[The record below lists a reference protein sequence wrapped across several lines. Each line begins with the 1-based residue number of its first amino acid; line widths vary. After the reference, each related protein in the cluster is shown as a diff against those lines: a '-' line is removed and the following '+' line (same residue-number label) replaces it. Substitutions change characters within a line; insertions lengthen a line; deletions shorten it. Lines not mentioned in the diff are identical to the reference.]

1 MEKAR
6 CDKIKDRSRLRKRSH
21 PKLTEMLYLY
31 DHYLK
36 EFDATAVDFPDDK
49 SVVLDRT
56 ALYARGGGQPSDK
69 GVLIFGE
76 ARLLVEESSKE
87 QDRVIHILSAAL
99 SPDAK
104 SRMAN
109 NPVRGVVDW
118 ELRYKH
124 MRHHTALHI
133 LSGVVFQ
140 KFASR
145 ITGGQIY
152 PDRARLDFKL
162 DDLSKERL
170 QTIFSE
176 VNRVVEENREVK
188 TFWLTTEEALQKQEL
203 YRLSADLLPKGLDK
217 LRIVDIV
224 GFDAQ
229 LDGGT
234 HVART
239 GEVGPVR
246 IAKTENKGKDNKRIE
261 IALTENA

>member
-1 MEKAR
+1 M
-6 CDKIKDRSRLRKRSH
+6 
-21 PKLTEMLYLY
+21 TEMLYLY

-36 EFDATAVDFPDDK
+36 EFDATVVDFPDDK

-56 ALYARGGGQPSDK
+56 ALYARGGGQPSDR
-69 GVLIFGE
+69 GALIFE
-76 ARLLVEESSKE
+76 NSRLLVEESAKDH
-87 QDRVIHILSAAL
+87 DRVIHTLSTSL
-99 SPDAK
+99 SPEAK
-104 SRMAN
+104 TRMVD
-109 NPVRGVVDW
+109 NPVHGIVDW

-152 PDRARLDFKL
+152 PDRARLDFQL

-170 QTIFSE
+170 QTILSE
-176 VNRVVEENREVK
+176 VNRIVEENREVK
-188 TFWLTTEEALQKQEL
+188 TFWLTTEEALKKQEL

-239 GEVGPVR
+239 GEVSAVR
-246 IAKTENKGKDNKRIE
+246 IIKTENKGKDNKRIE
-261 IALTENA
+261 IALTQNA